1 MFLQHIPGRI
11 FVLEKKKNVNFK
23 NGHGLR
29 VFYDL
34 NLSLRLLI

>member
-11 FVLEKKKNVNFK
+11 FVLEKKNVNFK

-29 VFYDL
+29 VFFDL